1 MDSET
6 LCRYA
11 VDAPEEE
18 DPCEGADG
26 VPAADAEQDE
36 GEQIILFVTLFLL
49 DRL

>member
-18 DPCEGADG
+18 DPCESADG
-26 VPAADAEQDE
+26 IPAAGAVQDE
-36 GEQIILFVTLFLL
+36 GEQMILFSLFFP